1 MKKIFAILMAMLMA
15 LLPVVAVAEA
25 PATESTADVIAEAA
39 APLTWEY
46 LATVGGC
53 AAIVF
58 VIVQMTKE
66 WLDKW
71 IKIPTAWYAYVLAV
85 VTMLLAT
92 AFTVGLTASNAV
104 MALFQGWIV
113 AATAGKAYD
122 VAKSK

>member
-1 MKKIFAILMAMLMA
+1 MKKIFAILMAMLMV

-58 VIVQMTKE
+58 IIVQMTKE

-104 MALFQGWIV
+104 MTLFQGWVV

-122 VAKSK
+122 VTKSK